1 MRRFPDTVGFMR
13 QFGLTGG
20 IGSGKSTV
28 SALLVARGAVL
39 IDADAMV
46 RDLQRSGELVFD
58 AMVERWGD
66 RIVGEDGELD
76 RPAVA
81 DIVFND
87 PDELTALNDIVHPAV
102 GAAINE
108 RLEELHDTDEAVIHD
123 IPLLVLPGGEFAP
136 GRDLSGWHGVI
147 VVDTPRNVAIDRVVA
162 SRGMR
167 PEDVEARMEMQATNE
182 ERRAKADFLID
193 NSGDLEALER
203 SVDECWA
210 WIEAGGT
217 KAGGEGA
224 GE

>member
-1 MRRFPDTVGFMR
+1 MR

-28 SALLVARGAVL
+28 SALLVERGAVL

-58 AMVERWGD
+58 AMVERWGE

-87 PDELTALNDIVHPAV
+87 ADELAALNAIVHPAV

-108 RLEELHDTDEAVIHD
+108 RLEALHDTDEAVIHD

-136 GRDLSGWHGVI
+136 GRDLSGWNGVI
-147 VVDTPRNVAIDRVVA
+147 VVDTPRDLALARVVE

-167 PEDVEARMEMQATNE
+167 PEDVEARMDMQATNE

-193 NSGDLEALER
+193 NSGDLDALV
-203 SVDECWA
+203 SAVDACWE

-217 KAGGEGA
+217 IAASAGVDAEETEGGCA
-224 GE
+224 